1 MVVELDRLSHGSKD
15 RHFESLEH
23 AEMLRTG
30 AQKAVTF
37 LENGFEA
44 RNSHLRALTA
54 EGTTLDTITFRSEQ
68 LKDLVSRRLFLQ
80 FSRPVRAPGCKNMVR
95 IRCFL
100 SRCRKMR
107 LSQVLSVFYVLLV
120 C

>member
-1 MVVELDRLSHGSKD
+1 MLCVEMTVVVELDRLSHGSKD
-15 RHFESLEH
+15 RHYDSPEH
-23 AEMLRTG
+23 AEMLRTA

-68 LKDLVSRRLFLQ
+68 LKDLVSQ
-80 FSRPVRAPGCKNMVR
+80 
-95 IRCFL
+95 
-100 SRCRKMR
+100 
-107 LSQVLSVFYVLLV
+107 QLLV
-120 C
+120 TRI